1 MNGGHNGLEYKI
13 IKCILRISEGNMD
26 RIIVQRHALGC
37 GVACV
42 AYVLRFGYSKALR
55 LFNQPENAEVI
66 GYWCRD
72 LVAALATL
80 NVDYVYRYFKPKHGK
95 ILTAPGVNE
104 PRAWSQFIAFISFL
118 TLATSTG

>member
-1 MNGGHNGLEYKI
+1 
-13 IKCILRISEGNMD
+13 MD
-26 RIIVQRHALGC
+26 RIIVQRHKLGC

-55 LFNQPENAEVI
+55 LFNQPENAAVM

-72 LVAALATL
+72 IVAALATGKI
-80 NVDYVYRYFKPKHGK
+80 DYVHRYFKARHRK

-104 PRAWSQFIAFISFL
+104 PRAWSQFIAFMSSL